1 MDNILKYV
9 TENALILIPVL
20 YILGA
25 MLKNLQSVED
35 RYIPFYTACIW
46 YTILDSHA
54 RFQRR

>member
-35 RYIPFYTACIW
+35 RFIPF
-46 YTILDSHA
+46 ILTFSPLKSSE
-54 RFQRR
+54 